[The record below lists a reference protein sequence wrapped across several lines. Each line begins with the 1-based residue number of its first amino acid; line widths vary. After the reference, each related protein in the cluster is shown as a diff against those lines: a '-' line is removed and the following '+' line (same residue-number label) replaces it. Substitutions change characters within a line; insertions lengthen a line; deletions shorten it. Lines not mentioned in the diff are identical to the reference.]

1 MATYTPYYNF
11 EKPSLTDLV
20 DILVIDNNYDILDSA
35 LHNVES
41 TAYVLPAGGIPDSDI
56 ASAATW
62 NGAVTDVAKMKVLVV
77 DLGTVSSL
85 PKTQTVS
92 GIETDMVCI
101 HSELG
106 TPSAQQSTWT
116 VNTDTAGQITI
127 SGTINGSTT
136 VKLYLMKSR

>member
-11 EKPSLTDLV
+11 EKPGLTDLV

-56 ASAATW
+56 ASASTW
-62 NGAVTDVAKMKVLVV
+62 NAAVADVAKMEVLVV

-85 PKTQTVS
+85 PKTESVT
-92 GIETDMVCI
+92 GIETDMVCVKA
-101 HSELG
+101 ELG
-106 TPSAQQSTWT
+106 TPGAQQSVWT
-116 VNTDTAGQITI
+116 VNTDTADQITL
-127 SGTINGSTT
+127 SGTISGSTT